1 MKKIFLLLIL
11 NLSLF
16 AALPFTLENLQS
28 LRIYVINKSDFIDK
42 KQEELL
48 KEAVAK
54 KLSTA
59 KIVLNATDSSTF
71 MIKIESEQIGAVYAV
86 NVGIAVGEEIIT
98 KRQDATQT
106 LAFTYHANDF
116 FQSKEPLVD
125 TFESVNFLVDDF
137 IDLYNEDK
145 E

>member
-1 MKKIFLLLIL
+1 MKKLFLLLIVS
-11 NLSLF
+11 LSLF
-16 AALPFTLENLQS
+16 AAPPFTLENLKN
-28 LRIYVINKSDFIDK
+28 LRVYVINKSDFIDK

-48 KEAVAK
+48 KESVAK
-54 KLSTA
+54 KLTA
-59 KIVLNATDSSTF
+59 AGIVLNAVDSSTF
-71 MIKIESEQIGAVYAV
+71 MIKIESEQIGAVYVV

-98 KRQDATQT
+98 KRQNATQT
-106 LAFTYHANDF
+106 LAFTYHETDF
-116 FQSKEPLVD
+116 FQSKEPLVE

>member
-1 MKKIFLLLIL
+1 MRNIAFILLLSIS
-11 NLSLF
+11 LS
-16 AALPFTLENLQS
+16 AALPFTLENLKN
-28 LRIYVINKSDFIDK
+28 LRIYFVNKSDFIN
-42 KQEELL
+42 KQQEAEL

-54 KLSTA
+54 KLTA
-59 KIVLNATDSSTF
+59 AGLILNETDSSTF
-71 MIKIESEQIGAVYAV
+71 MVKIESIHVDKIYVV

-98 KRQDATQT
+98 KRKDAVQT

-116 FQSKEPLVD
+116 IQTKEPYAETL
-125 TFESVNFLVDDF
+125 ESVHYLLDDF